1 MKDRPGPVAVLS
13 CQKGENMSAQAVLY
27 GIKNCDTVRK
37 ARQWL
42 ESHGVP
48 YVFHDYRVDGMAAV
62 PLEVWVE
69 ALGWDVLLN
78 RASTTFRGLDAA
90 EKTDLTSVRALALMK
105 ANPTLIKRPVLDWAG
120 HVQVGFKPDL
130 YAGLFDKK

>member
-1 MKDRPGPVAVLS
+1 
-13 CQKGENMSAQAVLY
+13 MSAQAVLY

-42 ESHGVP
+42 EGHGIA

-62 PLEVWVE
+62 PLDRWAD

-78 RASTTFRGLDAA
+78 RASTTFRALEAA
-90 EKTDLTSVRALALMK
+90 DKADLNRTRGIEQMK
-105 ANPTLIKRPVLDWAG
+105 ANPTLIKRPVLEWAG
-120 HVQVGFKPDL
+120 HLQVGFKPDQ
-130 YAGLFDKK
+130 YAGLFE